1 MKLKMVNLH
10 NTNNV
15 PDHIIEETEK
25 TCQKMIKNLGP
36 ILNST
41 NPNIFLSAMNWIHA
55 SLILTLVTEEPEEIK
70 KAAKNCS
77 IGLIKNIE
85 KITGINIFDEN

>member
-1 MKLKMVNLH
+1 
-10 NTNNV
+10 
-15 PDHIIEETEK
+15 
-25 TCQKMIKNLGP
+25 
-36 ILNST
+36 
-41 NPNIFLSAMNWIHA
+41 MNWIHA